1 MKKWGYLVLAVGWT
15 LSMVYEALFVPAL
28 SGAYALMAGILD
40 LVFVVLYAWELRK
53 ERRQGKA
60 EKVTKGVYV
69 TVAVLLCVL
78 LGLAISKS
86 SQVQPPHVMF
96 LPLYLVAIVGA
107 VGAAIWLWR
116 ERKETG
122 VFRERSLGFPFPKGR
137 MTRLPQVSGGRLPG
151 S

>member
-28 SGAYALMAGILD
+28 SGAYALMAGVLD

-116 ERKETG
+116 EEKKRASSGKDPLDSPSQKE
-122 VFRERSLGFPFPKGR
+122 E
-137 MTRLPQVSGGRLPG
+137 
-151 S
+151 